1 MILFITGGVRSGKSS
16 YAQQL
21 ALKLTDQPAYLAT
34 SREPDPEFQDR
45 IRRHQE
51 ERGPEWE
58 TLEIPLK
65 ISEISTERKVVV
77 VDCITL
83 WLSNFF
89 SETKGDMDESLR
101 LAKLEID
108 RLSPQKAWIII
119 SNEIGMGLH
128 AETEIG
134 RKFTDLQGWV
144 NQYIAGKADEVV
156 FMVSGIPMK
165 IKS

>member
-21 ALKLTDQPAYLAT
+21 ALKLTDQPVYLAT

-45 IRRHQE
+45 VRRHQE

-58 TLEIPLK
+58 TLEIPIR

-77 VDCITL
+77 VDCVTL

-101 LAKLEID
+101 LAKSEID
-108 RLSPQKAWIII
+108 RLSPQKNWIII

-128 AETEIG
+128 ADTEIG

-144 NQYIAGKADEVV
+144 NQYIAGKADEVI
-156 FMVSGIPMK
+156 FMVSGIPVK